1 MLLQGIAVSG
11 PGREGIKYDQTQSQA
26 RQMGHNEG
34 RHYLEILHI
43 HSDGVHG
50 FMNLCGG
57 IMGSF
62 PSDSF

>member
-1 MLLQGIAVSG
+1 
-11 PGREGIKYDQTQSQA
+11 
-26 RQMGHNEG
+26 MGHNWAV
-34 RHYLEILHI
+34 HYPEILQI

-50 FMNLCGG
+50 FMNLGGG